1 MIKNVLFDLDDTI
14 LDFGKCESVAV
25 SDTFRRIG
33 IEPSS
38 EIVIRYSR
46 INDMHWKKLEKKEL
60 TRQQVLVGRFEMLFD
75 ELGISFSG
83 NEANEIYK
91 RCLGKQSFFIDGA
104 LHLLECLHSVYNL
117 YIVSNG
123 TATVQDSRIEK
134 AGIAGYFREIF
145 ISERIGVNKPDVRFF
160 EKCFEKIPHFIHE
173 ETVIIGDSLSSD
185 MKGGENAGIKTIWYN
200 PKSVENN
207 MGINIWKEVD
217 SLECIPDIL
226 KSL

>member
-14 LDFGKCESVAV
+14 LDFGKCESIAV
-25 SDTFRRIG
+25 SETLRKIG
-33 IEPSS
+33 IEPTR
-38 EIVIRYSR
+38 EIVTRYSQ
-46 INDMHWKKLEKKEL
+46 INDMHWKRLEKKEL

-83 NEANEIYK
+83 SEANEIYK
-91 RCLGKQSFFIDGA
+91 RCLGKQSFFVDGA
-104 LHLLECLHSVYNL
+104 LHLLECLHSVYDL

-123 TATVQDSRIEK
+123 TATVQDSRIAK
-134 AGIAGYFREIF
+134 AGISGYFQEIF
-145 ISERIGVNKPDVRFF
+145 ISERMGVNKPDIHFF
-160 EKCFEKIPHFIHE
+160 EKCFEKIPGFSPE

-185 MKGGENAGIKTIWYN
+185 MKGGENVGIKTIWYN

-207 MGINIWKEVD
+207 MGINIWKEV
-217 SLECIPDIL
+217 SYLECIPDIL